1 MTSGL
6 ELGGVKSCYEERD
19 IHNFILD
26 PKGGNSADRFL
37 FFILQGL
44 GIQPDE
50 ERRWNTR
57 FMSNSVLFLKIPNST
72 NNDTHKQNQ
81 FLI

>member
-6 ELGGVKSCYEERD
+6 ELGGVKCCYEERD

-26 PKGGNSADRFL
+26 PKGGNSAEGFV

-50 ERRWNTR
+50 ERRWKTH